1 MQNLVCLIIV
11 RLLGKEEGISGAG
24 INKLRDLLNIAT
36 RTNTVVIALTELSI
50 LIQTQKE
57 RSRKGKTIIDT
68 LDLLANDMANYYTKQ
83 INLNQ

>member
-11 RLLGKEEGISGAG
+11 RLLGKKEGINGAG
-24 INKLRDLLNIAT
+24 INKLRDLLNTAT